1 MIIYRF
7 FSTLI
12 FIILLPY
19 LFFHFERKERK
30 QRFGKIKIGFK
41 KSIWIHAAS
50 VGEVNAVKSIIME
63 LLSKYPKREFI
74 LSTMTS
80 TGQKVAK
87 KISPKL
93 TSFFFPLDVG
103 ITMRRLFKRIN
114 PELIILVETE
124 FWPNMLHIAREKN
137 IPVIIIN
144 GRISDR
150 SYRGYR
156 ISRFFW
162 KPLWRSVICVNA
174 QSEKDAGKFLK
185 LKFNNVENTHNLK
198 FNIKY
203 PDYEKEK
210 LRKELGYSED
220 DFILIWGSSR
230 PGEEKLLRSIFSD
243 IDEEISNLKVIIAP
257 RHLHRLSE
265 IREIFKGYDY
275 RLYSELKIP
284 GKFLI
289 VDEMGILD
297 LFYALS
303 DISIVGGSFYDFGG
317 HNPLEPAYYGVPI
330 IMGKYYHSCHDSVDR
345 LKENNGIIISDRK
358 KLQKNILKIAKNKK
372 LADQLGKNAK
382 RTLKLNADSM
392 KKNLAILEKY
402 IK

>member
-19 LFFHFERKERK
+19 LFFHFERKERR
-30 QRFGKIKIGFK
+30 QRFGKLKIGFK

-63 LLSKYPKREFI
+63 LLSKYPKREFV

-80 TGQKVAK
+80 TGQKIAQ

-144 GRISDR
+144 GRVSDR

-162 KPLWRSVICVNA
+162 KSLWKSVVCVNA

-210 LRKELGYSED
+210 LRKELGFSED
-220 DFILIWGSSR
+220 DFILVWGSSR
-230 PGEEKLLRSIFSD
+230 PGEEKLLRSIFSILD
-243 IDEEISNLKVIIAP
+243 KEIPNLKVIIAP
-257 RHLHRLSE
+257 RHLHRLTE

-330 IMGKYYHSCHDSVDR
+330 IMGKYYKSCHDSVDR

-358 KLQKNILKIAKNKK
+358 KLQKNILKIAKDEK
-372 LADQLGKNAK
+372 LAEQLGKNAK
-382 RTLKLNADSM
+382 RTLKLNAESM